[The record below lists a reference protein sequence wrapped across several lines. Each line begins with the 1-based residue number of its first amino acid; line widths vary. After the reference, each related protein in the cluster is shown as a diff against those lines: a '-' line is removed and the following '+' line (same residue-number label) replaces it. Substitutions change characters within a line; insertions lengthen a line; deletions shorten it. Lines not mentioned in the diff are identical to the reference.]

1 MAVNTVSTYSVG
13 EEIASAV
20 SHGLGMM
27 AATVALTLLMVKGI
41 PVLSAWQLAGVAV
54 YGGSLIALLLCSTL
68 YHSITHLPTKAL
80 FKRLDHCTIYLLIAG
95 TYTPLMMI
103 TLNTPASN
111 LLLGVLW
118 AIALIG
124 VIFKA
129 FFVHSYKRLSLI
141 TYLLMGWMS
150 LFVVY
155 ELWLALPRAGFVLL
169 LVGGG
174 LYTVGTLFYAAK
186 QYRYTHAIWHLF
198 VVGGAACHCVMIG
211 VYVIPPV

>member
-118 AIALIG
+118 AIAMIG

>member
-1 MAVNTVSTYSVG
+1 MAVNTLSTYSVG

-118 AIALIG
+118 AIAMIG

>member
-1 MAVNTVSTYSVG
+1 MAVNTISTYTVG
-13 EEIASAV
+13 EEIASAI

-27 AATVALTLLMVKGI
+27 AATVALTLLLVKGI
-41 PVLSAWQLAGVAV
+41 PVLSAWELAGIAV

-68 YHSITHLPTKAL
+68 YHSITHLPTKAV

-118 AIALIG
+118 AIAMIG